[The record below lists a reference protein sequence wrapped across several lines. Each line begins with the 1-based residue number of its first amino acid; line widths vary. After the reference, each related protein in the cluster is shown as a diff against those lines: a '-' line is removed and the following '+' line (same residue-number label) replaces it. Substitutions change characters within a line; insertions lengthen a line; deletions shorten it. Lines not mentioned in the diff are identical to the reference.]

1 MIIPKEIRQKPF
13 EYLVLVGIFLIGL
26 IFYFFVPLVPHNR
39 RLVVYCLAGSYF
51 LWSLVHH
58 HRRGDLNLS
67 IILEYLVMSLF
78 GIALLTLSFF

>member
-1 MIIPKEIRQKPF
+1 MIIPKEVHQKPF
-13 EYLVLVGIFLIGL
+13 EYLILAGFFLIGL
-26 IFYFFVPLVPHNR
+26 IFYFFVPLAPHNR
-39 RLVVYCLAGSYF
+39 RIVVYCLAGSYF